1 MTITLYWGVRNYN
14 DRRPLQNLSEAT
26 ETQVIPNVNFAAS
39 DGLETALTVNTDLA
53 GDSSLIF
60 PSYLTC
66 SDGTEW
72 YILSCVKTRG
82 RQLTLSL
89 HRNLLAEHWNEL
101 QNLPFIF
108 RKASDISGPAF
119 NYSRYMKTTN
129 MSQIKTAEYKISD
142 VINGN
147 GWLVGYVNRD
157 LSWTD
162 TEGTTTV
169 HNGSITVNP
178 NRFSYD
184 YLLTDSLV
192 NWEHYNETVVSEC
205 KVSATWRAAMAVAL
219 TRLGQVNVTRT
230 LAAPLT
236 YDFNVSASQKA
247 CTDSVGGIDTQAR
260 KNAWLEARL
269 LMVYDIGC
277 ALRDVVTRHS
287 DALSQSYKT
296 GDLSQYDGK
305 IVAVKDSKTGVITR
319 YLCGVTKTSLGDFDF
334 TDADAKIMYD
344 ALHSK
349 NYYLN
354 GTVISP
360 FSSLRP
366 VDTDFGTVKGS
377 SELQTLA
384 FTQIKDKAISVDYR
398 NAHAHSADT
407 LYDIFAI
414 PLGGYFSYTDEQGTT
429 LPLRISQNKAEVSQK
444 LLLLMTKL
452 YETWGDQM
460 IDLQWLPYG
469 PVGDGYRFIQAQ
481 ISDYQCYNYSL
492 IKEGSDVLSLMYWC
506 PQSQFQR
513 QLPVNLSAE
522 PYGIAQSYSAASNI
536 SCRRWEE
543 EHLVRLVS
551 PNFASQF
558 EFSPIKND
566 GLEAFN
572 IYIAYKPYSP
582 YIRVAPKFGGL
593 YGSDYNDSRGLIL
606 SGDFSL
612 DRTSSAWT
620 QYKLQNKNYQLI
632 FDRQIQSMDLR
643 NEYQDRLDNQ
653 AQVQD
658 IFNVLGGTI
667 QGTASGA
674 MSGALVG
681 GGIGAIA
688 GAAVG
693 GVSSLGTGIADAVSN
708 SGNRKMAKLIRDDTR
723 QAAIDQFSYQLGNIK
738 AMPDT
743 ITKIATFNP
752 DYKVYPILEIYTC
765 TEQEEINFRLATEWN
780 GYDVNVYAQLNA
792 VNSGYIAGTILRFDG
807 LSLNAAETR
816 DINYELNEG
825 VYI

>member
-14 DRRPLQNLSEAT
+14 DRRPLQDLSEAT

-39 DGLETALTVNTDLA
+39 DGLETVLTVNTDLA

-89 HRNLLAEHWNEL
+89 HRNLLAERWNEL
-101 QNLPFIF
+101 QNLPFVF
-108 RKASDISGPAF
+108 RKASDIEGPAF

-129 MSQIKTAEYKISD
+129 MSQVKTAEYKISD
-142 VINGN
+142 ITDGN
-147 GWLVGYVNRD
+147 GWLVGYVNKE

-162 TEGTTTV
+162 TDGETVV
-169 HNGSITVNP
+169 HNGTVSVNP
-178 NRFSYD
+178 NRYSYD
-184 YLLTDSLV
+184 FLVDSLE
-192 NWEHYNETVVSEC
+192 NWEHYNETVVSDRQ
-205 KVSATWRAAMAVAL
+205 VSVAWRAAMSRVN
-219 TRLGQVNVTRT
+219 TRLGQINVTRSLT
-230 LAAPLT
+230 TPMT
-236 YDFNVSASQKA
+236 YDFILASNQEA
-247 CTDSVGGIDTQAR
+247 CTYAVPGTDSEAY
-260 KNAWLEARL
+260 KNAWLGARL
-269 LMVYDIGC
+269 TMVNDIGK
-277 ALRDVVTRHS
+277 ALSSVVTAHS
-287 DALSQSYKT
+287 HALGESYET

-305 IVAVKDSKTGVITR
+305 IVAVKDQEGAITR
-319 YLCGVTKTSLGDFDF
+319 YRCHVTESSATDSMFS
-334 TDADAKIMYD
+334 DADAETVYN
-344 ALHSK
+344 ALQSK
-349 NYYLN
+349 AYNIN
-354 GTVISP
+354 GVIIRP
-360 FSSLRP
+360 FSSLKSTD
-366 VDTDFGTVKGS
+366 VDYGMLRGS
-377 SELQTLA
+377 CKLQKLTL
-384 FTQIKDKAISVDYR
+384 TLLRDQAISVDYR

-414 PLGGYFSYTDEQGTT
+414 PLGGNFSYVDEQGSTHA
-429 LPLRISQNKAEVSQK
+429 LSISKNKEAVAQK
-444 LLLLMTKL
+444 LLLLMTEL
-452 YETWGDQM
+452 YATWGDQL

-469 PVGDGYRFIQAQ
+469 PVGENYTFIQAQ
-481 ISDYQCYNYSL
+481 STDYRYYCYSP
-492 IKEGSDVLSLMYWC
+492 IMEGDNVLSLMYWC
-506 PQSQFQR
+506 QESQYQR
-513 QLPVNLSAE
+513 QLPVNLSAQ
-522 PYGIAQSYSAASNI
+522 PYGIAQSYSGASNAV
-536 SCRRWEE
+536 CRRWEE

-593 YGSDYNDSRGLIL
+593 YGSDYNDGRGLIL

-653 AQVQD
+653 ASVQD
-658 IFNVLGGTI
+658 IFSVLGGTA
-667 QGTASGA
+667 QGLTQGA
-674 MSGALVG
+674 MSGALIG
-681 GGIGAIA
+681 GGIGALA

-693 GVSSLGTGIADAVSN
+693 GISSLGTGIADAVTN

-723 QAAIDQFSYQLGNIK
+723 QAAIDQFHYQLGNIK

-780 GYDVNVYAQLNA
+780 GYDVNVYAPLSA
-792 VNSGYIAGTILRFDG
+792 ADSGYIAGTILRFDG